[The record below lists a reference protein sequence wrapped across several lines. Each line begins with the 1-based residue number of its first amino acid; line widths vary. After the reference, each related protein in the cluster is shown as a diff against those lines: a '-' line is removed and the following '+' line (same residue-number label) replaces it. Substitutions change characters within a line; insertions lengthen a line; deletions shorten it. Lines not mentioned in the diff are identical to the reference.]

1 MDISEI
7 RAKIDETDDRL
18 VSVFRERMELSAQVA
33 EYKKGSGAAVVD
45 RTREREIVSRLT
57 EGMDDELAEYTKVL
71 YNSVFS
77 LSRSCQNRRMGFRS
91 DLGDRINAAVEG
103 TDRLFPQSAMVAC
116 QGTEGAYSQLAC
128 DRLFS
133 RPSILYFGGFKN
145 VFEAVDKNLCRY
157 GILPIENSIY
167 GSVNEVYDLMK
178 QHNFHIVRSIKLQVS
193 HSLLARPGARLED
206 IREIVSH
213 EQALGQCS
221 DFIRSLG
228 DGVKVTVCEN
238 TAVAARTVAESGR
251 DDLAA
256 ISSENCAELYGLLP
270 LRSGVQ
276 NSDHNYT
283 RFICISKGLEIYP
296 GANRISIMF
305 NVPHTPGSLYNFMS
319 KISALGLNILKLESR
334 PIPGRDF
341 EFMFY
346 MDLEA
351 SVYSQSVVSLLCE
364 LDSAPELFVF
374 LGSYSEI

>member
-1 MDISEI
+1 MDLKEI
-7 RAKIDETDDRL
+7 RTKIDAVDDGIVGL
-18 VSVFRERMELSAQVA
+18 FRERMALAAQVA
-33 EYKKGSGAAVVD
+33 ECKKSSGTAVLD
-45 RTREREIVSRLT
+45 RTREREIVARLT
-57 EGMDDELAEYTKVL
+57 EGMDDELAEYVKVL
-71 YNSVFS
+71 YNTLFS
-77 LSRSCQNRRMGFRS
+77 LSRSSQARRLEPAS
-91 DLGDRINAAVEG
+91 DLGGRIQAALES
-103 TDRLFPQSAMVAC
+103 TDKLFPSAAMVAC
-116 QGTEGAYSQLAC
+116 QGAEGAYSQMAC
-128 DRLFS
+128 DKLFS
-133 RPSILYFGGFKN
+133 RPSILYFASFRN
-145 VFEAVDKNLCRY
+145 VFEAVEKNLCRY

-178 QHNFHIVRSIKLQVS
+178 QHNFHIVRSIKLRVS
-193 HSLLARPGARLED
+193 HSLLAPAGVKLED
-206 IREIVSH
+206 IREVVSH

-221 DFIRSLG
+221 EFIKSLG
-228 DGVKVTVCEN
+228 DVKVTVCEN
-238 TAVAARTVAESGR
+238 TAVAARTVAGSGR
-251 DDLAA
+251 RDVAA
-256 ISSENCAELYGLLP
+256 ISSENCAELYGLRV

-319 KISALGLNILKLESR
+319 RISALGLNILKLESR

-346 MDLEA
+346 MDLDA
-351 SVYSQSVVSLLCE
+351 SVYSQNVISLLCE